1 MRHVEVSPTAIDLS
15 ASSAGARAAARGE
28 PAPRRALAAA
38 FLGILIG
45 PFDVGLVGVGLS
57 SISARF
63 GGDVTSGQLVV
74 LVYLALITASYVP
87 FGRLADRR
95 SPASVLR
102 LGLLLVAAGALLV
115 AFAGDFALV
124 LVGRA
129 LQGAGAAAAV
139 SGSQAV
145 AFAASGAARAGRSL
159 GLVHVAVGLGMLAG
173 PVVGGLVVE
182 RSGWQAAFLIEPP
195 IALVAILLAR
205 GPRPAHH
212 VRDASSVIA
221 LLRRP
226 GLTAGLVLAVLTFTA
241 MSANMFL
248 VPYLLQRPLALAPSS
263 AGLLMA
269 IVPAGILVGALP
281 AGALADRYGSRW
293 PSTAGL
299 ALVALGILGF
309 ALASSVEVVGLA
321 LATYGLGAALFQSP
335 NNLAVLAA
343 APPGGLGLA
352 SGLLGTSRQL
362 GQILGVLLSGSLIR
376 ISGGLDAPSAYPL
389 AFAVLAG
396 LAGLALVFAYR
407 QRR

>member
-1 MRHVEVSPTAIDLS
+1 MTFPSLGVS
-15 ASSAGARAAARGE
+15 
-28 PAPRRALAAA
+28 RALASA
-38 FLGILIG
+38 FVGILVG
-45 PFDVGLVGVGLS
+45 PLDVGIVGVSLS
-57 SISARF
+57 SISARH

-95 SPASVLR
+95 SPAGVLR
-102 LGLLLVAAGALLV
+102 LGLVLFAAGALLV
-115 AFAGDFALV
+115 SLAGDFALV

-139 SGSQAV
+139 SGGQAV
-145 AFAASGAARAGRSL
+145 AFAAAGPARAGRSL
-159 GLVHVAVGLGMLAG
+159 GLVHVAVAVGMLAG
-173 PVVGGLVVE
+173 PVAGGLLVE

-195 IALVAILLAR
+195 IALAAVLLAR
-205 GPRPAHH
+205 GPRQPLRAP
-212 VRDASSVIA
+212 DTSSIVG

-226 GLTAGLVLAVLTFTA
+226 NLAAGLALAVLAFTA

-248 VPYLLQRPLALAPSS
+248 VPYLLQRPLALAPSG
-263 AGLLMA
+263 AGLLMT
-269 IVPAGILVGALP
+269 IVPLGILAGALP

-299 ALVALGILGF
+299 GLVVIGVLGL
-309 ALASSVEVVGLA
+309 ALASGVEGVGFA
-321 LATYGLGAALFQSP
+321 LATYGIGAALFQSP

-362 GQILGVLLSGSLIR
+362 GQILGVLLSGGLIQVG
-376 ISGGLDAPSAYPL
+376 GGLDAAPAYRSA
-389 AFAVLAG
+389 FIVLAA
-396 LAGLALVFAYR
+396 LAGLALIVAYR